1 VIALLATLVALAN
14 AAPVPDAPTRLPAV
28 LVPADAVH
36 AEERALAHMRECLA
50 RADWDAAARAAGAFQ
65 ANYPASPHLREAGY
79 TARRAAARVVPDTRK
94 VLVLLPLTG
103 EMAVPAGR
111 LRDAIRMAAE
121 PALTLEVID
130 THGDPATCVAALE
143 TGAIEGGASLVLGP
157 LRKEE
162 ASACAPAAQALRV
175 PMITLT
181 SSAEGLAAGD
191 HVFRGYPSLEQQ
203 IGALLD
209 AAMVDHGLR
218 RFAILHPQT
227 PYGEGAATLFDA
239 AVRARGGEIALRL
252 GYASGQKDY
261 LAVARQLG
269 RKDFQARAAELRAIK
284 KAITREGGDPEKA
297 TLPPVVDY
305 EGLFIPDGYQP
316 TALLAAALAFEEF
329 SIGAFVPRRGERPVR
344 LLGLAAWNN
353 EDFVRRGASYVRDSM
368 FVDAFLAS
376 SADPTVLDFL
386 DAWRARGA
394 GEPTV
399 MDAVGYDLGRL
410 ARVVADGG
418 GGLGG
423 LRAARLEASV
433 SGLEGFGADR
443 QAQRHYRV
451 LTIGEGGVSLLP
463 PPGAV
468 EPEAGS
474 PP

>member
-1 VIALLATLVALAN
+1 MTLLATLVALAH
-14 AAPVPDAPTRLPAV
+14 AAPTVPVRTVPSPTPAAAASSEDV
-28 LVPADAVH
+28 ALARMRDAVS
-36 AEERALAHMRECLA
+36 
-50 RADWDAAARAAGAFQ
+50 RADWDEAARLATAFPAAF
-65 ANYPASPHLREAGY
+65 PASPNLREAAY
-79 TARRAAARVVPDTRK
+79 TARRAAARVVPDMRK
-94 VLVLLPLTG
+94 LLVLLPLTG

-121 PALTLEVID
+121 PGLSVEVVD
-130 THGDPATCVAALE
+130 THGDPAACVAALE
-143 TGAIEGGASLVLGP
+143 SGVLDGGASLVLGP

-162 ASACAPAAQALRV
+162 AATCAPAAQALRV

-191 HVFRGYPSLEQQ
+191 HVFRGYPSVEQQ
-203 IGALLD
+203 IAALLD
-209 AAMVDHGLR
+209 AAMQVHGLR
-218 RFAILHPQT
+218 RFAVVHPQT
-227 PYGEGAATLFDA
+227 AYGESAATLFES
-239 AVRARGGEIALRL
+239 AVRARGGEIAIRL

-269 RKDFQARAAELRAIK
+269 RKDFQGRASELRAIK
-284 KAITREGGDPEKA
+284 KAITKEGGNAEKA

-305 EGLFIPDGYQP
+305 EGLFVPDGYQP

-329 SIGAFVPRRGERPVR
+329 PIGAFVPRRGERPVR

-353 EDFVRRGASYVRDSM
+353 EDFVRRGAAYVRDSM

-376 SADPTVLDFL
+376 SADPTVLDFV
-386 DAWRARGA
+386 DAWRARGV
-394 GEPTV
+394 GEPTM

-418 GGLGG
+418 GGLAG
-423 LRAARLEASV
+423 LRAARLLASV
-433 SGLEGFGADR
+433 SGLEGFGEDR
-443 QAQRHYRV
+443 QALRHYRV
-451 LTIGEGGVSLLP
+451 LTIGETGVALLP

-468 EPEAGS
+468 EPETGS